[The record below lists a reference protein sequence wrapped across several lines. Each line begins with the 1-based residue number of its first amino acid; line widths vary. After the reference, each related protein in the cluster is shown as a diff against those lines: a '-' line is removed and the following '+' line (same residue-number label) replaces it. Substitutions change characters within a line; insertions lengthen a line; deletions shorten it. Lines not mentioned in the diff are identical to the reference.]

1 MGVFQER
8 WIDMSMNAE
17 PRRPAAENHIKL
29 VNLALQGG
37 GAHGAFSWG
46 VIDRLLEDGRIGF
59 ESISG
64 TSAGAMNAV
73 VVADGLLQG
82 GPDRAREKL
91 ESFWR
96 HISLDA
102 LSGPLHRSFFDM
114 LFSNWSMDN
123 NPALIMM
130 DMVTRVVSPYQFNP
144 LNINPLQNLLERE
157 VDFDRFQ
164 SADAIRVFIS
174 ATNVHTGRVRVFT
187 GPEVTA
193 QTVMASACL
202 PFAFQ
207 AVEIDGVPY
216 WDGGY
221 MGNPVLFPFYECRS
235 LDVLLVQ
242 TIPIARHET
251 PKTAREILDRV
262 NEISFNASLIK
273 ELVNVDFVNRG
284 IKDGTLSGSGVKELY
299 LHAISAA
306 GEFEHLA
313 SSSKLNAEW
322 MFLCHLRDLGRKAAD
337 QWLADCHARV
347 GREGTLELTSF
358 WADGSARARKN
369 QFPGIGAAASVP

>member
-1 MGVFQER
+1 MNGVSKR
-8 WIDMSMNAE
+8 
-17 PRRPAAENHIKL
+17 

-46 VIDRLLEDGRIGF
+46 VLDRLLEDGRIGL

-73 VVADGLLQG
+73 VMADGLIEG
-82 GPDRAREKL
+82 GADRAREKL

-102 LSGPLHRSFFDM
+102 LSSPIRRSFFDM
-114 LFSNWSMDN
+114 LFSNWSLDH
-123 NPALIMM
+123 NPALIMI

-144 LNINPLQNLLERE
+144 LNINPLRDLLERD
-157 VDFDRFQ
+157 VDFDR
-164 SADAIRVFIS
+164 IRRAEVVKLFIS
-174 ATNVHTGRVRVFT
+174 ATNVHTGRVRVFS
-187 GPEVTA
+187 GAEVTA
-193 QTVMASACL
+193 EVVMASACL

-221 MGNPVLFPFYECRS
+221 MGNPVLFPFYGCHS
-235 LDVLLVQ
+235 HDIVLVQ
-242 TIPIARHET
+242 TVPMSRRET
-251 PKTAREILDRV
+251 PRTAREILDRV
-262 NEISFNASLIK
+262 NEISFNASLVK

-284 IKDGTLSGSGVKELY
+284 LRDGTLRGEKLKEMFV
-299 LHAISAA
+299 HAIS
-306 GEFEHLA
+306 GSSEFQCLS

-322 MFLCHLRDLGRKAAD
+322 PFLVHLRDLGRAATSE
-337 QWLADCHARV
+337 WLESCYERV
-347 GREGTLELTSF
+347 GSACTVDLGGFWDDGTGPAGDRPQDHLI
-358 WADGSARARKN
+358 
-369 QFPGIGAAASVP
+369 QPAATPNPSPKSE